1 MKDIAH
7 IDRCNSCQ
15 DLHRYPLCCPAT
27 ARFIIT
33 PRLLQLDRGLIIA
46 APISAMQLR
55 CGACCAVRPLLS
67 VPLPPS
73 SSLLDRGQ
81 TLNSAG
87 PWPNYRTRLHDGVA
101 HRLQCP
107 SGLRGP
113 RADVCGGAPWGR
125 MRRGVAGA
133 PNCAFDPGVPTCRSA
148 HGGPELAGDE
158 VPQDAGRREAQGR
171 QGCLRPP
178 PSSCGATIAAAG
190 QRQRHTRSPS
200 PASIVQRQSAIA
212 ARNSSSSIQRAAAAA
227 APANE
232 PALGTS
238 AAGSITVS
246 RLGTAV
252 NVRRSRGAAA
262 AGAGGRSRPSVVGS
276 RASALRCC
284 LPPKADHRECST
296 LLAPAAGRPA
306 AAAPGCAT
314 TRGRQGAGACPARF
328 SSRWARP
335 DSTHSSRRWTPP
347 PWPTRWRA
355 GVTTASS
362 CRWAATR
369 RRWSPSQPA
378 RSAAPAVDAASELD
392 ARRGAASS
400 VNPEPYSCH
409 EAKRR
414 RGGAPP
420 SLELLSTA
428 ACDFIHTR
436 GCCRR
441 QHLVSRV
448 SSQAPLAGSGPL
460 GSPQNPAIASQLV
473 RLEPHLN
480 IRLG

>member
-1 MKDIAH
+1 MKNIAH
-7 IDRCNSCQ
+7 IDRCNSRQ
-15 DLHRYPLCCPAT
+15 DLHRYTLCFPAT

-67 VPLPPS
+67 LPLPPS

-87 PWPNYRTRLHDGVA
+87 TWPNYRRTRLHDGVA

-113 RADVCGGAPWGR
+113 RADVCRGAPGGR

-158 VPQDAGRREAQGR
+158 VPRDAGRREAQGR

-178 PSSCGATIAAAG
+178 PSSCGATIATAG

-227 APANE
+227 ELANE

-252 NVRRSRGAAA
+252 NVRRSRGAAV
-262 AGAGGRSRPSVVGS
+262 AGAG
-276 RASALRCC
+276 
-284 LPPKADHRECST
+284 
-296 LLAPAAGRPA
+296 
-306 AAAPGCAT
+306 
-314 TRGRQGAGACPARF
+314 
-328 SSRWARP
+328 
-335 DSTHSSRRWTPP
+335 
-347 PWPTRWRA
+347 
-355 GVTTASS
+355 
-362 CRWAATR
+362 
-369 RRWSPSQPA
+369 A
-378 RSAAPAVDAASELD
+378 RSCT
-392 ARRGAASS
+392 S
-400 VNPEPYSCH
+400 VEGCSV
-409 EAKRR
+409 A
-414 RGGAPP
+414 
-420 SLELLSTA
+420 LLSA
-428 ACDFIHTR
+428 A
-436 GCCRR
+436 
-441 QHLVSRV
+441 QS
-448 SSQAPLAGSGPL
+448 
-460 GSPQNPAIASQLV
+460 
-473 RLEPHLN
+473 
-480 IRLG
+480 